1 MAEKDTRQNRSN
13 TRRRIQEVAL
23 ELFAE
28 RGYEKTSLREIAEA
42 LRVTKPAIY
51 YHYQSKEEI
60 LESIFQGVG
69 RPVAEAIEWAREQPR
84 TLETK
89 RELLRR
95 YEAALNDTVPLFRFL
110 RQNEATL
117 QDLQVG
123 REFNDQMTEIGEL
136 ITDPGTPLAEQLRC
150 MGALFTLHFG
160 TFALPHFEGDAEEKR
175 RMLLSIATE
184 MMERAQSTQE

>member
-1 MAEKDTRQNRSN
+1 MTEKDTRQGRSN

-23 ELFAE
+23 KLFAE

-42 LRVTKPAIY
+42 LQVTKPAIY

-69 RPVAEAIEWAREQPR
+69 RPVAEAIEWARGQSR

-95 YEAALNDTVPLFRFL
+95 YEAALNDTAPLFHFL

-117 QDLQVG
+117 RDLQVG
-123 REFNDQMTEIGEL
+123 KEFNDQMTEIGEFL
-136 ITDPGTPLAEQLRC
+136 TDSGTPLTEQLRC
-150 MGALFTLHFG
+150 MGALLTLHFG
-160 TFALPHFEGDAEEKR
+160 TFALPHFEGDTEEKR
-175 RMLLSIATE
+175 SALLSIATE
-184 MMERAQSTQE
+184 MMERAQTPQE